1 MCIFLLHIV
10 MMLQNFIITVNKF
23 FVFAPPIN
31 LLSCQTGILV
41 FHHHHQ
47 TRANNTTILGRDR
60 IIQNDNIFT
69 QYNNTS

>member
-1 MCIFLLHIV
+1 
-10 MMLQNFIITVNKF
+10 MLQNFIITVNKF
-23 FVFAPPIN
+23 FVFAPPVN
-31 LLSCQTGILV
+31 LLFCQTGILV

-47 TRANNTTILGRDR
+47 TRANNTAILGRDR

>member
-1 MCIFLLHIV
+1 

-23 FVFAPPIN
+23 FVFAPPVN

>member
-1 MCIFLLHIV
+1 

-23 FVFAPPIN
+23 FVFAPPVN
-31 LLSCQTGILV
+31 LLFCQTGILV

>member
-1 MCIFLLHIV
+1 
-10 MMLQNFIITVNKF
+10 MLQNFIITVNKF

-31 LLSCQTGILV
+31 LLFCQTGILV

-47 TRANNTTILGRDR
+47 TRANNTAILGRDR

>member
-1 MCIFLLHIV
+1 

-23 FVFAPPIN
+23 FVFAPPVN
-31 LLSCQTGILV
+31 LLFCQTGILV

-60 IIQNDNIFT
+60 IIT
-69 QYNNTS
+69 KR